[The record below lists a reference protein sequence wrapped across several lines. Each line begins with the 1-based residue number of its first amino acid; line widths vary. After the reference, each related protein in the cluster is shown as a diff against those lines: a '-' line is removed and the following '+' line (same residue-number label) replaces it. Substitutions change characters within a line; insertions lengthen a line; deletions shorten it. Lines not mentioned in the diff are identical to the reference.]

1 MTPKAKFIALGISA
15 AAPLFVQA
23 ARAEPNDDA
32 AKKLAT
38 EAINVDYLATDFAKA
53 KAKLDKALALCSKEG
68 ACSAKVVAIVHRDIG
83 VVYVTGLNNA
93 AEGKKHF
100 ESALA
105 IDPSIELDKDLTNR
119 DIQAVFD
126 EAKAEIG
133 NDGAAAAAAP
143 PAAPAKEAGTP
154 AGEKPPAGE
163 IVHQP
168 AAEQAVLTPVPVYVE
183 LPEGVIA
190 SKVTVRYKAFG
201 AAEWKSVEMQQ
212 RKNGYG
218 TEIPCLDVGSTTGD
232 LEYFIVASDAS
243 GDVVAFG
250 GTRNQP
256 YKVAIKHELA
266 GEPPHLPGKPPPAQC
281 QDTSDCPPGFPGCM
295 SGDKGGEEKHDT
307 REGAGKKNWLS
318 LAFQQDILV
327 LSSSKTACSNG
338 SEYACFYENPTRYYS
353 TDPNPAEPGNE
364 IAGGVGAGTMRVL
377 LGFDRVFGENFSA
390 GARVGYAFGGGP
402 QATDGAP
409 FLPFHGEVRGT
420 YYFGSAPLSRKGLRP
435 YAHLSGGIAQVD
447 ARVRVPIY
455 AQPGDYTNNKLS
467 QLAAWKKSGTGFV
480 GAGIAMMYA
489 ITANTGPYL
498 DLQVMQMLGVSG
510 TSFSPQIGYAQGF

>member
-1 MTPKAKFIALGISA
+1 VTPKAKFIALGVCA
-15 AAPLFVQA
+15 AVPLFGQV
-23 ARAEPNDDA
+23 ARGEPNDEA
-32 AKKLAT
+32 AKKLTT

-68 ACSAKVVAIVHRDIG
+68 ACSAKLVAIIHRDVG

-105 IDPSIELDKDLTNR
+105 IDPAITLDKDLTNR

-126 EAKAEIG
+126 EARAEIG
-133 NDGAAAAAAP
+133 KDAAPAAPKAEPVQEAAAP
-143 PAAPAKEAGTP
+143 S
-154 AGEKPPAGE
+154 GEKPPAGE

-168 AAEQAVLTPVPVYVE
+168 PAEQAVLTPVPVYVE
-183 LPEGVIA
+183 LPQGVA
-190 SKVTVRYKAFG
+190 ATKVTVRYKAFG
-201 AAEWKSVEMQQ
+201 AAEWKSVEMQS

-218 TEIPCLDVGSTTGD
+218 TEIPCLDVGSATGN

-256 YKVAIKHELA
+256 YTVAIKHELT

-295 SGDKGGEEKHDT
+295 SGDKGVDDKPDT
-307 REGAGKKNWLS
+307 RESGGKKNWMS
-318 LAFQQDILV
+318 LAFQQDILL
-327 LSSSKTACSNG
+327 LSSSTTACSDG
-338 SEYACFYENPTRYYS
+338 SDYACFYENPTRYYADRPDTRS
-353 TDPNPAEPGNE
+353 GNE

-377 LGFDRVFGENFSA
+377 LGYDRALGSNVQVGVRA
-390 GARVGYAFGGGP
+390 GYAFNGGP
-402 QATDGAP
+402 QAPDGAA

-420 YYFGSAPLSRKGLRP
+420 YYFGSSPLSKKGFRP
-435 YAHLSGGIAQVD
+435 FVHISGGIAQVD
-447 ARVRVPIY
+447 ARVRVPLY
-455 AQPGDYTNNKLS
+455 AQAPADFDNNKLS
-467 QLAAWKKSGTGFV
+467 QLAAWKKAGTGFI
-480 GAGIAMMYA
+480 GAGVAVMYA
-489 ITANTGPYL
+489 ISANSGPYV
-498 DLQVMQMLGVSG
+498 DVQVLQMLGVAG
-510 TSFSPQIGYAQGF
+510 TSISPQVGYGVGF

>member
-1 MTPKAKFIALGISA
+1 MTPKAKFIAIALGICSA
-15 AAPLFVQA
+15 VPLFGQT
-23 ARAEPNDDA
+23 ARAEPNDEA
-32 AKKLAT
+32 AKKLTT

-68 ACSAKVVAIVHRDIG
+68 ACSSKVVAIIHRDLG

-105 IDPSIELDKDLTNR
+105 IDPAIALDKDLTNR

-133 NDGAAAAAAP
+133 SD
-143 PAAPAKEAGTP
+143 AAPAAKPEPKPEAAEPT
-154 AGEKPPAGE
+154 GEKPPAGE

-183 LPEGVIA
+183 LPEGVA
-190 SKVTVRYKAFG
+190 AAKVTVRYKAFG
-201 AAEWKSVEMQQ
+201 AAEWKSVEMQP

-218 TEIPCLDVGSTTGD
+218 TEIPCLDVGSTTGN

-256 YKVAIKHELA
+256 YTVAIKHELA

-295 SGDKGGEEKHDT
+295 SGDKGVDDKPDT
-307 REGAGKKNWLS
+307 RESGGKRNWMS
-318 LAFQQDILV
+318 LAFQQDILL
-327 LSSSKTACSNG
+327 LSSSATACSGG
-338 SEYACFYENPTRYYS
+338 SEYACFYENPTTYYG
-353 TDPNPAEPGNE
+353 DEPPPGSGNE
-364 IAGGVGAGTMRVL
+364 IAGGVGRGTMRILVGYDRA
-377 LGFDRVFGENFSA
+377 LGSNIGV

-402 QATDGAP
+402 QAPNGAA
-409 FLPFHGEVRGT
+409 FFPFHGEVRAT
-420 YYFGSAPLSRKGLRP
+420 YYFGSSPLSKKGIRP
-435 YAHLSGGIAQVD
+435 YVHISGGVAQVD
-447 ARVRVPIY
+447 ARVTVPIFTDP
-455 AQPGDYTNNKLS
+455 QHPDRLS
-467 QLAAWKKSGTGFV
+467 QLAAWRKAGTGFV
-480 GAGIAMMYA
+480 GAGVALMYA
-489 ITANTGPYL
+489 LTANSGPYV
-498 DLQVMQMLGVSG
+498 DVQVLQMLGVSG
-510 TSFSPQIGYAQGF
+510 TSISPQLGYGLGF